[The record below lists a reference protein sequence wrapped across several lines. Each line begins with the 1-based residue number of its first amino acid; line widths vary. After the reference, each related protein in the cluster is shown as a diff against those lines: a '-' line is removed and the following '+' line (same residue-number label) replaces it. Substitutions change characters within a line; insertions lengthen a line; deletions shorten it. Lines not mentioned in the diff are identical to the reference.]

1 MLSFTKICVLNC
13 DDNFF
18 ILCKNNLEIIRTII
32 TMTSTIVKIIPSTFV
47 CNICDYST
55 SNKKDYNKHLAT
67 IKHQKLTN
75 KVNNPPNNPLNNP
88 PKSPNYTCSCGN
100 SYKHRQSLY
109 THSMKC
115 NNKSGNN
122 NDKPITN
129 ELVLQLIQQS
139 RQLQEMYHTQ
149 NDKFYEII
157 KEGKCVTN
165 SNN

>member
-1 MLSFTKICVLNC
+1 MNPIPKIPKTPKVFSCL
-13 DDNFF
+13 
-18 ILCKNNLEIIRTII
+18 
-32 TMTSTIVKIIPSTFV
+32 
-47 CNICDYST
+47 ICDYKT
-55 SNKKDYNKHLAT
+55 TNKKDYKKHLET
-67 IKHQKLTN
+67 IKHQKLAN
-75 KVNNPPNNPLNNP
+75 LKNDP
-88 PKSPNYTCSCGN
+88 PKPPNYTCTCGN